1 MTTNHE
7 HLREVAERATPQD
20 FDSAEIVAK
29 DGWIECPCCSGEGS
43 VELTADYCN
52 YDNEAIGV
60 QFYGVGHAYVNAEE
74 FYRTF
79 NPATAIALLDELAA
93 LRKENEGLK
102 VDKDRLDWLDGQSE
116 SYGFENYHEG
126 NRWTL
131 DGPFNTARQAIDAT
145 REHFAARAAIGD
157 NHE

>member
-52 YDNEAIGV
+52 YDNEALGV
-60 QFYGVGHAYVNAEE
+60 QFYGVGPAHVNAEE

-93 LRKENEGLK
+93 LRKENEGLR
-102 VDKDRLDWLDGQSE
+102 VDAERYRWLRDIGVNDNGWHLTQE
-116 SYGFENYHEG
+116 LPNGMEEMHIFPK
-126 NRWTL
+126 RM
-131 DGPFNTARQAIDAT
+131 DQAIDSAML
-145 REHFAARAAIGD
+145 ENANG
-157 NHE
+157 